1 MFYYKFRVYF
11 DEVEDFVRDIEI
23 LANDSFESLHR
34 ILYQSIGLEGNELA
48 SFSICDSKWNKKN
61 EITLIDMK
69 DDDVEDSPEY
79 DEEDGYSTKTHLPK
93 FIMKDS
99 LLNKMISD
107 PHQHI
112 LYEYDF
118 LNPKVFYIELMKASE
133 AKEGTEYPRCTH
145 KEGELPKSV
154 KNAHIPDPDD
164 LFDEKIS
171 DDDLFDDFEDGY
183 NDEDQLDLGSIE
195 DFSNY

>member
-23 LANDSFESLHR
+23 LSNDNFESLHQ

-48 SFSICDSKWNKKN
+48 SFSLCDSKWNKQN

-69 DDDVEDSPEY
+69 DDEVADTPEY
-79 DEEDGYSTKTHLPK
+79 DEEDGYATKTHLPK

-99 LLNKMISD
+99 ILNKMISD

-118 LNPKVFYIELMKASE
+118 LNPKVFYIELMKV
-133 AKEGTEYPRCTH
+133 AKADDDTVYPRCTH
-145 KEGELPKSV
+145 KEQELPKSI
-154 KNAHIPDPDD
+154 KNGHLPDPDELLEDLNNDD
-164 LFDEKIS
+164 LFDE
-171 DDDLFDDFEDGY
+171 FEDGF
-183 NDEDQLDLGSIE
+183 NEEDQLDLGSIDE
-195 DFSNY
+195 FGSY

>member
-23 LANDSFESLHR
+23 LSNDNFESLHQ
-34 ILYQSIGLEGNELA
+34 ILYSSIGLEGNELA
-48 SFSICDSKWNKKN
+48 SFSLCDSKWNKQN

-69 DDDVEDSPEY
+69 DDEVEDTPEY
-79 DEEDGYSTKTHLPK
+79 DEEDGYTTKTHLPK

-99 LLNKMISD
+99 ILNKMISD

-118 LNPKVFYIELMKASE
+118 LNPKVFYIELMKVAQADE
-133 AKEGTEYPRCTH
+133 KTTYPRCTH
-145 KEGELPKSV
+145 KEQELPKSV
-154 KNAHIPDPDD
+154 KNGHLPDPDE
-164 LFDEKIS
+164 LLEELNN
-171 DDDLFDDFEDGY
+171 DDLFDDFEDGY
-183 NDEDQLDLGSIE
+183 NEEDQLDLGSIDE
-195 DFSNY
+195 FGSY

>member
-23 LANDSFESLHR
+23 LSNDNFESLHQ

-48 SFSICDSKWNKKN
+48 SFSLCDSKWNKQN

-69 DDDVEDSPEY
+69 DDEVADTPEY
-79 DEEDGYSTKTHLPK
+79 DEEDGYTTKTHLPK
-93 FIMKDS
+93 FIMKDTI
-99 LLNKMISD
+99 LNKMISD

-118 LNPKVFYIELMKASE
+118 LNPKVFYIELMKV
-133 AKEGTEYPRCTH
+133 AKADDDTSYPRCTH
-145 KEGELPKSV
+145 KEQELPKSI
-154 KNAHIPDPDD
+154 KNGHLPDPDELLED
-164 LFDEKIS
+164 LNN
-171 DDDLFDDFEDGY
+171 DDLFDDFEDGY
-183 NDEDQLDLGSIE
+183 NEEDQLDLGSIDE
-195 DFSNY
+195 FGSY

>member
-23 LANDSFESLHR
+23 LSNDNFESLHQ

-48 SFSICDSKWNKKN
+48 SFSLCDSKWNKQN

-69 DDDVEDSPEY
+69 DDEVADTPEY
-79 DEEDGYSTKTHLPK
+79 DEEDGYATKTHLPK

-99 LLNKMISD
+99 ILNKMISD

-118 LNPKVFYIELMKASE
+118 LNPKVFYIELMKV
-133 AKEGTEYPRCTH
+133 AKADDGVNYPRCTH
-145 KEGELPKSV
+145 KEQELPKSI
-154 KNAHIPDPDD
+154 KNGHLPDPDELLED
-164 LFDEKIS
+164 LNN
-171 DDDLFDDFEDGY
+171 DDLFDDFEDGY
-183 NDEDQLDLGSIE
+183 NEEDQLDLGSIDE
-195 DFSNY
+195 FGSY